1 MTYRNDVF
9 GFDHD
14 RSVEPEGAVPGG
26 GRTRRHEPDEELG
39 WGAQGSASSWASSRQ
54 EQWIREHGGREHG
67 GFSNYAGGGDRDRF
81 ARERE
86 SRLGSHVE
94 RWHRVGQPR
103 DEGWYGTTGRP
114 ETESWYAA
122 PGEAPLRGMYGARH
136 WGWGAP
142 RARELDLREREWG
155 PAFDRFPGWAEGFY
169 GQGELRLLEE
179 LRRAALESPFAD
191 FDRGP
196 YYGKGPKGFKR
207 SDERIREEV
216 CETIARQGW
225 IDASDVE
232 VSVERG
238 VVRLSGTV
246 CRSRDRRALEA
257 LVERVLGVEEVKNEL
272 RLARGETSPTPGA
285 QLEHRV
291 HTPSGR
297 EPPDDGRIART

>member
-9 GFDHD
+9 GFD
-14 RSVEPEGAVPGG
+14 SAEPEGAVPGG
-26 GRTRRHEPDEELG
+26 GRTRRHDPDEEPG
-39 WGAQGSASSWASSRQ
+39 WGAPGSASSWASSRQ

-103 DEGWYGTTGRP
+103 DDSWYGMTGRL

-122 PGEAPLRGMYGARH
+122 PGDAPLRGTYGPRH
-136 WGWGAP
+136 WRYGP
-142 RARELDLREREWG
+142 RAHELDLREREWG
-155 PAFDRFPGWAEGFY
+155 PAFDRFPGWADGLY
-169 GQGELRLLEE
+169 GEARMLEE
-179 LRRAALESPFAD
+179 LRRAAFESPFAD
-191 FDRGP
+191 LDRGP

-272 RLARGETSPTPGA
+272 RLKRDETSPTLGA
-285 QLEHRV
+285 QPKHGT
-291 HTPSGR
+291 HAPSGR

>member
-1 MTYRNDVF
+1 MPYRNDVF
-9 GFDHD
+9 GFDPAE
-14 RSVEPEGAVPGG
+14 SEGAVPGDS
-26 GRTRRHEPDEELG
+26 RMRRHDPDAEPG
-39 WGAQGSASSWASSRQ
+39 WGAQGAASSWASSRQ
-54 EQWIREHGGREHG
+54 EQRIREHGGREHG

-86 SRLGSHVE
+86 ARLGSHVE

-103 DEGWYGTTGRP
+103 DEGWYGTTGRF

-122 PGEAPLRGMYGARH
+122 PGEAPLRGTYGPRH
-136 WGWGAP
+136 GGWGEP

-155 PAFDRFPGWAEGFY
+155 STFDRFPSWADGFY
-169 GQGELRLLEE
+169 GAPRVLDE

-191 FDRGP
+191 LDRGP

-216 CETIARQGW
+216 CETIARRGW

-246 CRSRDRRALEA
+246 CRSRDRRVLEA

-272 RLARGETSPTPGA
+272 RLARGETSPTFGVQA
-285 QLEHRV
+285 EHR
-291 HTPSGR
+291 TQAPSGR